1 MTEYDTKDAL
11 FQRSGLPDD
20 LLFLLRKY
28 PRDRWG
34 QDITLTDMCQFWIQ
48 RHDMFRELG
57 NALSDSVVM
66 LREEK
71 VDPASFRQWFAPRVN
86 FLLSQL
92 EGHHHIEDTHY
103 FPSFQAAEPRLKR
116 GFEILDADHHTIHDL
131 LVSNADAGNA
141 FLKGLAEGG
150 DALKFASEK
159 YGREADRLLAGLM
172 RHLEDE
178 EDLIVPLLV
187 DREGMGQV
195 LM

>member
-1 MTEYDTKDAL
+1 MTAIDTKDAL

-20 LLFLLRKY
+20 LLFLLQKY

-57 NALSDSVVM
+57 GALSGSVVM

-92 EGHHHIEDTHY
+92 EGHHQIEDTHY

-116 GFEILDADHHTIHDL
+116 GFDILDADHHTIHDL
-131 LVSNADAGNA
+131 LVSNAEAGNA

-150 DALKFASEK
+150 DVLKYASEK

-187 DREGMGQV
+187 DREGMGEV